1 MEEIRESLTGE
12 EKGILLLGIIN
23 FLLLFLE
30 FPFLYFVVKMNRNYF
45 QSSVKTEDNNV
56 LPFLLLMLLI
66 FTLVFL
72 ATSFIFVFCGV
83 KVCRKILQLNTEMVI
98 FIPAVSLPMGRVE
111 ELV

>member
-1 MEEIRESLTGE
+1 
-12 EKGILLLGIIN
+12 
-23 FLLLFLE
+23 
-30 FPFLYFVVKMNRNYF
+30 MNRNYF

-83 KVCRKILQLNTEMVI
+83 KICRKILQLNTEMVI